1 MKRLFSVFLA
11 VIAFCACA
19 PRYTEE
25 DFLGRTSA
33 EIIAQYGE
41 FDCISMP
48 AGEDGLYRGS
58 RCGYTIKEPV
68 TGWLGTSPEVLFFI
82 IFDQDG
88 IAVSCE
94 EGTRPGG

>member
-1 MKRLFSVFLA
+1 
-11 VIAFCACA
+11 
-19 PRYTEE
+19 
-25 DFLGRTSA
+25 
-33 EIIAQYGE
+33 
-41 FDCISMP
+41 MP